1 MKRISSHSRN
11 RTRHSM
17 LEVRVMS
24 PRIAWIGFL
33 RLLGKLIKV
42 ACVLAVLTGIGWGI
56 WRGIQHTFY
65 QNPDFRL
72 QVIDL
77 NENPVIDE
85 LTLIDLAG
93 IDLAKSP
100 SLFDIDVKHTK
111 ARLQELPAVMEARV
125 ERHLPGTL
133 VVRVTSRTPEAWVAE
148 TGSDLTD
155 VRRTGGPLVDSR
167 GFVYPCP
174 ERQLHTA
181 QKLPILLISAQQS
194 HPITVGQTLAH
205 PELEHCFNLLGEIR
219 SADPQSTHWIETIRQ
234 ANDWSLRL
242 VTRQGTSATFGLT
255 NHDKQI
261 NKLRAAL
268 NHAAVKGYQIDTI
281 NLIPKF
287 NVPITL
293 RGQDTAPRAI
303 PVSDASIDRPS
314 ESLSSL
320 LERH

>member
-33 RLLGKLIKV
+33 RVLGKLIKV

-56 WRGIQHTFY
+56 WRGIEHTFY
-65 QNPDFRL
+65 KNPDFRL
-72 QVIDL
+72 QLIDL

-85 LTLIDLAG
+85 LTLIDLAD

-100 SLFDIDVKHTK
+100 SLFDIDIDYAK
-111 ARLQELPAVMEARV
+111 ARLEELPAVMEAKV

-133 VVRVTSRTPEAWVAE
+133 MIRVTSRSPEAWVAE
-148 TGSDLTD
+148 TGTDLTD
-155 VRRTGGPLVDSR
+155 VRRAGGPLVDPS
-167 GFVYPCP
+167 GFIYPCP

-181 QKLPILLISAQQS
+181 QKLPILLITPQQS
-194 HPITVGQTLAH
+194 HPIAVGEALKH
-205 PELEHCFNLLGEIR
+205 PELEHCFNLLGQIR
-219 SADPQSTHWIETIRQ
+219 NADPQSTHWIETIRQ

-268 NHAAVKGYQIDTI
+268 NHAAEKGYQIDTI

-287 NVPITL
+287 NVPITV
-293 RGQDTAPRAI
+293 RGQSAAPRAI
-303 PVSDASIDRPS
+303 PVSDASNDRRS
-314 ESLSSL
+314 VSLSSL